1 MTKAGTRVKY
11 FQHCQ
16 LNQLE
21 STFKIKMCP
30 YKAHAKYKKWTAD
43 TQQKQLANFTASLRS
58 RAGDDSLDQSQND

>member
-21 STFKIKMCP
+21 STFKIKMC
-30 YKAHAKYKKWTAD
+30 YKTIKIF
-43 TQQKQLANFTASLRS
+43 TQIIKQEIMM
-58 RAGDDSLDQSQND
+58 